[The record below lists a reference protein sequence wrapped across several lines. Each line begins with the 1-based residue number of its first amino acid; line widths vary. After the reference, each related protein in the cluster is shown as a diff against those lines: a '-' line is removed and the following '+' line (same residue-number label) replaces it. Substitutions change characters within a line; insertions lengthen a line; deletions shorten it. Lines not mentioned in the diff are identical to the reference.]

1 VSLPDDRELARAFLA
16 GDERAF
22 RELYARCTPT
32 LYRILFRLGRG
43 QADET
48 ADLVQETWLRATRA
62 LPGFR
67 WDAALSTWLVSIAIN
82 CLRERQR
89 TTRSGIEPAGREA
102 SAVESHDHRIDLEQA
117 IAALPDGYRD
127 VFVLHDIEGYTHEEI
142 AGLLAIEAGTSKSQL
157 SRARR
162 ALRAAL
168 NGASR

>member
-1 VSLPDDRELARAFLA
+1 LSDERELARAFLA

-22 RELYARCTPT
+22 RELYGRCTPA
-32 LYRILFRLGRG
+32 LYRILFRLVAGRS
-43 QADET
+43 DEA

-67 WDAALSTWLVSIAIN
+67 WDSALSTWLVSIAIN

-89 TTRSGIEPAGREA
+89 TTRMAIEPAARER
-102 SAVESHDHRIDLEQA
+102 SAVESHEHRIDLEQA

-142 AGLLAIEAGTSKSQL
+142 AQLLAIEAGTSKSQL

-168 NGASR
+168 NGRSQ

>member
-1 VSLPDDRELARAFLA
+1 MSDERELARAFLA

-22 RELYARCTPT
+22 RELYGRCTPA
-32 LYRILFRLGRG
+32 LYRILFRLVAGRS
-43 QADET
+43 DEA

-67 WDAALSTWLVSIAIN
+67 WDSALSTWLVSIATN

-89 TTRSGIEPAGREA
+89 TTRTAIEPATEER
-102 SAVESHDHRIDLEQA
+102 SAVESHEHRIDLEQA

-142 AGLLAIEAGTSKSQL
+142 AQLLAIEAGTSKSQL

-168 NGASR
+168 NGRSQ

>member
-1 VSLPDDRELARAFLA
+1 LPDDRELARAFLA

-22 RELYARCTPT
+22 RELYARFTPA
-32 LYRILFRLGRG
+32 LYRILYRLGRG
-43 QADET
+43 HADDA

-89 TTRSGIEPAGREA
+89 TARSSEPAAQEP
-102 SAVESHDHRIDLEQA
+102 SAVESHDRRLDLEQA

-127 VFVLHDIEGYTHEEI
+127 VFVLHDIEGYTHDEI
-142 AGLLAIEAGTSKSQL
+142 ASLLAIEAGTSKSQL